1 MDIASIVLKCILLPF
16 SYVMDIV
23 KDVFQLALLITV
35 VGIETIN
42 HDWLSFPSVVSL
54 ISQMLF

>member
-1 MDIASIVLKCILLPF
+1 MDIASLVLKCILLPF

-42 HDWLSFPSVVSL
+42 RDWLSFPSVVSL
-54 ISQMLF
+54 IQ